1 MASGAG
7 DIAMP
12 VTEHSPL
19 ILGTSW
25 PLQSATAW
33 SAYSDS
39 FLQAANNLF
48 PQLHTQQD
56 IRSIVAPMEG
66 AFVDAAHAL
75 INGRQ
80 TALENRIEGYRY
92 LAKKAL
98 WASSEIHSTQADLV
112 EIVNKAEEDIQ
123 AARDAAEKAKQ
134 AAAAVPGAAE
144 AIEGQLPRPTSP
156 ELFRTPQVWR
166 RTRDAEGAGKVE
178 ALTADI
184 GTWSVPFG
192 NPTLPESG
200 GVPGLPAPAAPAPAM
215 PQPKGGGAHGQPVN
229 GHPQNSVDADFR
241 DQGNQRTHPQSQQ
254 QNQAQGAGFHKPD
267 GTDQTGTSPKQ
278 APSAP
283 QMGSGGSGQGLI
295 GQMMKPI
302 SSGGGSSPGSMSPGS
317 MMSPGSAGAG
327 NGLGNPGGMNPAGRR
342 QGSSLNCCWCGHR
355 CGNGRGRGAPG
366 LASLGSGIAET
377 SARMASGAV
386 SGAANGLGAVGNVG
400 NQVAQNV
407 AAGAAQAPVQA
418 AAAGGSAA
426 LTAPAAAGRG
436 GGWCSDGDDAVS
448 RCWCRHAG
456 DPGQQHCAGGAG
468 GADDTGGRPT
478 CQQRSVAGEFA
489 GRRAGSPTGHASAA
503 SGHPGD
509 RRRRRQR

>member
-33 SAYSDS
+33 SSYSDS
-39 FLQAANNLF
+39 FVQAANNLF

-56 IRSIVAPMEG
+56 IRGIVAPMEG
-66 AFVDAAHAL
+66 AFIDAARAL

-144 AIEGQLPRPTSP
+144 AIEGQLKANIAGIVSHAAG
-156 ELFRTPQVWR
+156 LAQ
-166 RTRDAEGAGKVE
+166 TRDAEGAGKVE

-215 PQPKGGGAHGQPVN
+215 PQPKGGGAGGQPVHSE
-229 GHPQNSVDADFR
+229 GL
-241 DQGNQRTHPQSQQ
+241 G
-254 QNQAQGAGFHKPD
+254 D
-267 GTDQTGTSPKQ
+267 GTNY
-278 APSAP
+278 
-283 QMGSGGSGQGLI
+283 GSGQSGDESTI
-295 GQMMKPI
+295 AAAEP
-302 SSGGGSSPGSMSPGS
+302 SSGSRIP
-317 MMSPGSAGAG
+317 
-327 NGLGNPGGMNPAGRR
+327 
-342 QGSSLNCCWCGHR
+342 
-355 CGNGRGRGAPG
+355 
-366 LASLGSGIAET
+366 
-377 SARMASGAV
+377 
-386 SGAANGLGAVGNVG
+386 
-400 NQVAQNV
+400 
-407 AAGAAQAPVQA
+407 QA
-418 AAAGGSAA
+418 
-426 LTAPAAAGRG
+426 
-436 GGWCSDGDDAVS
+436 
-448 RCWCRHAG
+448 
-456 DPGQQHCAGGAG
+456 
-468 GADDTGGRPT
+468 
-478 CQQRSVAGEFA
+478 
-489 GRRAGSPTGHASAA
+489 
-503 SGHPGD
+503 
-509 RRRRRQR
+509 